1 MYSRSRMTVSWE
13 VLDSVEAVEPAV
25 ADWDRLAVERG
36 LPYCA
41 PAFLLAWWKHVA
53 PEGAQLR
60 VVVVRDDQGHVTGI
74 GPFHVVRERGL
85 PTWSLLASDLAAPG
99 EPLAAPGAEAAIGE
113 AVGQAAVLRLDG
125 LPVRSPWPEALGGA
139 RAFHH
144 RMPPTP
150 APYVPLEGH
159 DDVDAWLGTRSSNFR
174 QQMRRARRKFEK
186 DGGTFRV
193 ASTAE
198 EIERDLK
205 DFERL
210 HTARWDWRGG
220 SDAIKPGSTAMLAD
234 AGAALAPSGRFQL
247 MSVELE
253 GKVICSQL
261 FLAAGDEVTY
271 WNGGFDDDYGAYKPS
286 LIALVEAV
294 RLSIEAGAR
303 RFDLGPGAQEY
314 KYRFSDTEDQ
324 LVWQT
329 VIPRGPRYA
338 AARATLAPQQAKRAL
353 ADRLGEERKEKLK
366 RLLRRST
373 QPS

>member
-25 ADWDRLAVERG
+25 SEWDRLAVERG

-53 PEGAQLR
+53 PKGAELR
-60 VVVVRDDQGHVTGI
+60 VVVVKDGQEHVTGI
-74 GPFHVVRERGL
+74 GPFYEVRERGL
-85 PTWSLLASDLAAPG
+85 PTWSLLACDLAAPV
-99 EPLAAPGAEAAIGE
+99 EPLAAPGAEGAIAEAA
-113 AVGQAAVLRLDG
+113 AQAAVLRLDG
-125 LPVRSPWPEALGGA
+125 LPAGSPWPEALGGA

-150 APYVPLEGH
+150 APYVPLEGY
-159 DDVDAWLGTRSSNFR
+159 DDVDAWLGGRSSNFR

-193 ASTAE
+193 AAAAE
-198 EIERDLK
+198 EVERDLK

-220 SDAIKPGSTAMLAD
+220 SDAIKPGSTAMLAE

-247 MSVELE
+247 LSMEIE
-253 GKVICSQL
+253 GKVIASQL

-271 WNGGFDDDYGAYKPS
+271 WNGGFDDDYASYKPS

-294 RLSIEAGAR
+294 RLSIEAGATT
-303 RFDLGPGAQEY
+303 FDLGPGAQDY
-314 KYRFSDTEDQ
+314 KYRFSDTERQ

-329 VIPRGPRYA
+329 VVPRGRSYPL
-338 AARATLAPQQAKRAL
+338 ARAALAPQQARRAL
-353 ADRLGEERKEKLK
+353 ADRLSEERKEKLK
-366 RLLRRST
+366 RLIRRS
-373 QPS
+373 